1 MSRHFTDTESFH
13 DNQIPYNWKKEH
25 KKHVNMQ
32 TGRDQAES
40 ETAVV
45 DILETNIQMTH
56 YVQHIW
62 STHRRYKHKMQCLS
76 TLVGV

>member
-1 MSRHFTDTESFH
+1 MVLTTKSRTTERK
-13 DNQIPYNWKKEH
+13 NT

-56 YVQHIW
+56 YVQHI
-62 STHRRYKHKMQCLS
+62 
-76 TLVGV
+76 